1 VRGLS
6 KSAMKKRKARVPG
19 SNAERGVTAV
29 SHDTKRAPKL
39 PHERDEST
47 DAMASAPRKRIKQA
61 HDDLER
67 GLVDTD
73 RGPVIDA
80 TYRKLKQK

>member
-1 VRGLS
+1 
-6 KSAMKKRKARVPG
+6 MKQRKPSVPG
-19 SNAERGVTAV
+19 SSTERGVTAV

-39 PHERDEST
+39 PHERDESA
-47 DAMASAPRKRIKQA
+47 DAMASAPRRRIKQA

-67 GLVDTD
+67 GLSDTD
-73 RGPVIDA
+73 RGPVIDE